1 MRAYLLILL
10 LEYSSTNPNI
20 SFQGILLLLQR
31 ILWEVNK
38 SQSGYSLRVWSQ
50 LTVSNIHFQFFFQN
64 HSSNPSHGWFQLVL
78 NPPPL
83 PIVIHIILWIFAY
96 VYVPLPPFLTLEFPA
111 LCTSHRGYRYFLNH
125 ILYSCNVHCTNK
137 LMIWLLC
144 GHNFLALL

>member
-50 LTVSNIHFQFFFQN
+50 LTVSSINFQFCFQN

-78 NPPPL
+78 NPPPPPHCDSYYSL
-83 PIVIHIILWIFAY
+83 DICLCICN
-96 VYVPLPPFLTLEFPA
+96 PPFLTLEFPA
-111 LCTSHRGYRYFLNH
+111 LCPTEGIDISWITFS
-125 ILYSCNVHCTNK
+125 ILVMYIVQIN
-137 LMIWLLC
+137 
-144 GHNFLALL
+144 

>member
-96 VYVPLPPFLTLEFPA
+96 VYVTLPFLLWNFQHSVP
-111 LCTSHRGYRYFLNH
+111 LNH